1 MNFKSS
7 NPAMKAFEKTEN
19 LSLGPTDQ
27 FVVDES
33 QRMTLNGTINKTG
46 VLITIVIISAAWS
59 WSYLTTNPSMYI
71 PFFFMAF
78 AAGIISAIWLVK
90 KPEMSSKV
98 APVYAVF
105 EGLFLGGLSMFLEA
119 RYPGI
124 AMQAALATMATV
136 IGMLVAYRTGIIK
149 ASPMFKK
156 VIVTCG
162 MGIGIYYLI
171 SIGASFIFDVNFSAN
186 RTENATGF
194 GIALSVFT
202 TAIAA
207 FFLILDFDRVE
218 RGVTEGAPKFMEWYG
233 AFALTVTI
241 CWLYFEMIRLIAKLR
256 D

>member
-1 MNFKSS
+1 MNIKSS
-7 NPAMKAFEKTEN
+7 NPALTVFENTEN
-19 LSLGPTDQ
+19 LSLGPTDE
-27 FVVDES
+27 FVVDQS
-33 QRMTLNGTINKTG
+33 QRMTLNGTVNKTG
-46 VLITIVIISAAWS
+46 ILITIVILSAAWS
-59 WSYLTTNPSMYI
+59 WSYLPSHPQMYM
-71 PFFFMAF
+71 PFFIMAF
-78 AAGIISAIWLVK
+78 IAMIVSGIWLRK

-105 EGLFLGGLSMFLEA
+105 EGLFLGGLSVFLES

-136 IGMLVAYRTGIIK
+136 VGMLIAFRTGIIK

-156 VIVTCG
+156 VIVTCA

-171 SIGASFIFDVNFSAN
+171 SMGAYFIFDVQFSAN
-186 RTENATGF
+186 RTENATGI

-207 FFLILDFDRVE
+207 FFLILDFDMVE
-218 RGVTEGAPKFMEWYG
+218 RGVTEGAPKHMEWYG

-241 CWLYFEMIRLIAKLR
+241 CWLYFEMIRLLAKLR

>member
-1 MNFKSS
+1 MNLKST
-7 NPAMKAFEKTEN
+7 NPALSAFENTEN
-19 LSLGPTDQ
+19 LSLGPTDK
-27 FVVDES
+27 FMVDQS
-33 QRMTLNGTINKTG
+33 QRMSMNGTINKTG
-46 VLITIVIISAAWS
+46 ILISIVMLSAAWS
-59 WSYLTTNPSMYI
+59 WSYLPSNPGMLV
-71 PFFFMAF
+71 PFFFMALV
-78 AAGIISAIWLVK
+78 AGIVSAIWLVK

-105 EGLFLGGLSMFLEA
+105 EGLFLGGLSMFFET

-136 IGMLVAYRTGIIK
+136 VGMLVAYRTGLIQ

-156 VIVTCG
+156 VIVTCA

-171 SIGASFIFDVNFSAN
+171 SIGASFIFDINFSAN

-207 FFLILDFDRVE
+207 FFLILDFDMVE
-218 RGVTEGAPKFMEWYG
+218 RGIEEGAPKHMEWYG

-241 CWLYFEMIRLIAKLR
+241 CWLYLEMIRLIAKLR